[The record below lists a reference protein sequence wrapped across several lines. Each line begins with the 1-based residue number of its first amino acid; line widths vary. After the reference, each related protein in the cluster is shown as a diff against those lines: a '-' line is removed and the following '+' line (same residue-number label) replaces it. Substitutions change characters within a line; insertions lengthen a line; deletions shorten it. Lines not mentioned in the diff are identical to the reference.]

1 VLQAEILVL
10 ELVAVDGLAT
20 SAVVVG
26 EVATLAHEVGDHT
39 VEGGALVTE
48 TFLSG
53 AKGTEILSRLGYD
66 ISPQLHDDTANWV
79 TASGEVK
86 ENSWAGHDN
95 TGCQRLG

>member
-1 VLQAEILVL
+1 MLQAKVLVL

-53 AKGTEILSRLGYD
+53 AKGTEILSRLGHD
-66 ISPQLHDDTANWV
+66 ISPQLEFIKSETFFQLFFE
-79 TASGEVK
+79 TQIQGK
-86 ENSWAGHDN
+86 
-95 TGCQRLG
+95 T